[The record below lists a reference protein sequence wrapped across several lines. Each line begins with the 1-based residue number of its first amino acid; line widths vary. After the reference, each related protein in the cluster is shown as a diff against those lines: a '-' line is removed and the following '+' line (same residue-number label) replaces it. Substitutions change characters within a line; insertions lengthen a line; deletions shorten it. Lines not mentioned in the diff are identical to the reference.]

1 MRALANPNHHSHL
14 QTEAILESY
23 QKSCPNRSV
32 HLSIGCEFGNAT
44 RSWLSSLST
53 SRQNLKQSDLF
64 FNQETVVYKIEH
76 PLFGRVKTEN
86 SAVENQRVFRD
97 EIRMTLLVRVEV
109 GVLMY
114 LRSMNLL
121 QEKIG

>member
-76 PLFGRVKTEN
+76 PLFGGAALLK
-86 SAVENQRVFRD
+86 QRTSIFLILGSD
-97 EIRMTLLVRVEV
+97 TFKEETLRIA
-109 GVLMY
+109 G
-114 LRSMNLL
+114 
-121 QEKIG
+121 

>member
-1 MRALANPNHHSHL
+1 MKWTS
-14 QTEAILESY
+14 
-23 QKSCPNRSV
+23 
-32 HLSIGCEFGNAT
+32 